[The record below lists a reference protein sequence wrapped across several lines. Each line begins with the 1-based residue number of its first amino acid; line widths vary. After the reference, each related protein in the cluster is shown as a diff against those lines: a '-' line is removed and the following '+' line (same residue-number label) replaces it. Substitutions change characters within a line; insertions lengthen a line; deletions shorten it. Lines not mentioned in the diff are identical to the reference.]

1 MSFDTAQVSAELA
14 ARGLRLT
21 RQRRAVLEA
30 IAAAPSSLSALQ
42 VYDAARDRCPELGLT
57 TVYRTL
63 EVLDEIGALRRV
75 HGPDHCESF
84 VPASAAHGHT
94 VVCSA
99 CGRVTEFTACDMR
112 GIVDAAA
119 RETGYRIT
127 DHFLQ
132 LSGLCAGCR
141 ARRSRFDT
149 RRRRVTRRGSLAL
162 LAAAL
167 LALVGRAGR
176 RLRDARTSPRIAGAS
191 TWSLRS
197 ASSPTSP
204 RTSPATASRCA
215 LWCPL
220 ETDPHS
226 FEPTPSDLRDVVDGA
241 TSSS

>member
-1 MSFDTAQVSAELA
+1 VSFDVTQVSAELS

-30 IAAAPSSLSALQ
+30 IAATPSSVSALQ
-42 VYDAARDRCPELGLT
+42 VYDAARVQCPELGLT

-63 EVLDEIGALRRV
+63 DVLAEMGALRRV

-94 VVCSA
+94 VVCGA

-119 RETGYRIT
+119 EETGYRIT

-141 ARRSRFDT
+141 ATQS
-149 RRRRVTRRGSLAL
+149 
-162 LAAAL
+162 
-167 LALVGRAGR
+167 
-176 RLRDARTSPRIAGAS
+176 
-191 TWSLRS
+191 
-197 ASSPTSP
+197 
-204 RTSPATASRCA
+204 TASPGEA
-215 LWCPL
+215 
-220 ETDPHS
+220 S
-226 FEPTPSDLRDVVDGA
+226 
-241 TSSS
+241 